1 MASAA
6 APTRPLDAA
15 ASGERYAGIVRMA
28 VRAGADLASVS
39 DSVLEALESPELERA
54 ERVRFLQGLL
64 ASLGVRER
72 ARLDA
77 ARRGTGRSRSA

>member
-6 APTRPLDAA
+6 IPTRPSDPA
-15 ASGERYAGIVRMA
+15 ASGERYGGIVRMA

-39 DSVLEALESPELERA
+39 DSVLDALERPGLDRA

-72 ARLDA
+72 SRID
-77 ARRGTGRSRSA
+77 GTR

>member
-6 APTRPLDAA
+6 IPMRSSDAA
-15 ASGERYAGIVRMA
+15 VSGERYGGIVRMA

-39 DSVLEALESPELERA
+39 DSVLDALERPELDRA

-72 ARLDA
+72 SRID
-77 ARRGTGRSRSA
+77 GTR